1 MVMAMWVYRIG
12 NYEMQLSTVVLVIFP
27 INNLGGKTMAKYM
40 ERCIYEQL
48 NGFDQRTNGIVVR
61 AN

>member
-1 MVMAMWVYRIG
+1 MVMAMWVNRIG

-40 ERCIYEQL
+40 ERYIYEQL